1 MIRVLNHFGIMVRD
15 LFAEL
20 FPNLQRLATIAR
32 NGFREVIRD
41 RILYLIGF
49 FALLMVIAIQLIPK
63 VAVGAGDKIL
73 VDLSLGGIGLLSAIV
88 AIFVGTGLINKEI
101 EKRTVLVL
109 IPKPIT
115 RAELMIGKHL
125 GLSAVLIV
133 LVAVMGIIGFGL
145 LSLNGTSYPVGAIAL
160 SLVYLMIELALLV
173 AVALLFGVFTS
184 SILATLLSFGVY
196 LMGHFSQDLLE
207 LGELSEDS
215 NVKALTETLFLILP
229 DLSRL
234 NFRNEAVYG
243 LLPDT
248 SVLVSDAVY
257 GIIYTILL
265 LAIATLIFSRRQF

>member
-1 MIRVLNHFGIMVRD
+1 MVQSRV
-15 LFAEL
+15 AS
-20 FPNLQRLATIAR
+20 IAA

-41 RILYLIGF
+41 RILYFIGF
-49 FALLMVIAIQLIPK
+49 FALLMVLALRILPDIS
-63 VAVGAGDKIL
+63 VGTDEKIL
-73 VDLSLGGIGLLSAIV
+73 LDLSLGAVGLLSAIV

-109 IPKPIT
+109 IPKPIS

-125 GLSAVLIV
+125 GLSAVLVV
-133 LVAVMGIIGFGL
+133 LVSIMSALGLGL
-145 LSLNGTSYPVGAIAL
+145 LSLNGITYPLGAIII
-160 SLVYLMIELALLV
+160 SLIYLMIELSLLV

-196 LMGHFSQDLLE
+196 LVGHFSRDLLE
-207 LGELSEDS
+207 LGKISE
-215 NVKALTETLFLILP
+215 NPAVKRFTETLYLVLP

-243 LLPDT
+243 LLPNT
-248 SVLVSDAVY
+248 TELISNALY
-257 GIIYTILL
+257 GILYTILL

>member
-1 MIRVLNHFGIMVRD
+1 MLLGRVG
-15 LFAEL
+15 A
-20 FPNLQRLATIAR
+20 IAA

-41 RILYLIGF
+41 RILYFIGF
-49 FALLMVIAIQLIPK
+49 FALLMVIALRLLPQIS
-63 VAVGAGDKIL
+63 VGADDKIL
-73 VDLSLGGIGLLSAIV
+73 LDLSLGGIGLLGAVV

-133 LVAVMGIIGFGL
+133 LVTVMGIIGFGL
-145 LSLNGTSYPVGAIAL
+145 LSLNGIDYPVGSIAL
-160 SLVYLMIELALLV
+160 SLIYLIIELSLLV

-196 LMGHFSQDLLE
+196 LVGHFSRDLLE
-207 LGELSEDS
+207 LGNLSDNHS
-215 NVKALTETLFLILP
+215 VKRLTETLYLILP

-234 NFRNEAVYG
+234 NFRNEAVYA

-248 SVLVSDAVY
+248 TQLLSNAVY

-265 LAIATLIFSRRQF
+265 LTIATLIFSRRQF

>member
-1 MIRVLNHFGIMVRD
+1 MIQNRVG
-15 LFAEL
+15 
-20 FPNLQRLATIAR
+20 TIAA

-41 RILYLIGF
+41 RILYFIGF
-49 FALLMVIAIQLIPK
+49 FALLMV
-63 VAVGAGDKIL
+63 VALRILPEISVGAGNKIL
-73 VDLSLGGIGLLSAIV
+73 IDLSLGAIGLLGAIV

-125 GLSAVLIV
+125 GLSAVLAV
-133 LVAVMGIIGFGL
+133 LVAVMGVIGFGL
-145 LSLNGTSYPVGAIAL
+145 LSLNGIDYPLGAIAL
-160 SLVYLMIELALLV
+160 SLVYLLIELSLLV
-173 AVALLFGVFTS
+173 AVSLLFGVFTS

-207 LGELSEDS
+207 LGNISDNE
-215 NVKALTETLFLILP
+215 NVKRLTEILYLILP

-243 LLPDT
+243 LLPSNT
-248 SVLVSDAVY
+248 ELLADAAY
-257 GIIYTILL
+257 GIVYTILL

>member
-1 MIRVLNHFGIMVRD
+1 MN
-15 LFAEL
+15 
-20 FPNLQRLATIAR
+20 PNRIATIAA
-32 NGFREVIRD
+32 NGFLEVIRD
-41 RILYLIGF
+41 RILYFIAF

-63 VAVGAGDKIL
+63 VAAGAGDKIL

-125 GLSAVLIV
+125 GLSAVLVV

-145 LSLNGTSYPVGAIAL
+145 LSLNGTSYPIGAIAL
-160 SLVYLMIELALLV
+160 SLLYLMIELALLV

-196 LMGHFSQDLLE
+196 LMGHASQDLLE
-207 LGELSEDS
+207 LGELSEDA

-248 SVLVSDAVY
+248 SMLVSNALY

>member
-1 MIRVLNHFGIMVRD
+1 MFQMRVG
-15 LFAEL
+15 
-20 FPNLQRLATIAR
+20 TIAA

-41 RILYLIGF
+41 RILYFIGF
-49 FALLMVIAIQLIPK
+49 FALLMVLALRILPEIS
-63 VAVGAGDKIL
+63 VGAGDKIL
-73 VDLSLGGIGLLSAIV
+73 LDLSLGAIGLLGAVV

-125 GLSAVLIV
+125 GLSAVLVV

-145 LSLNGTSYPVGAIAL
+145 LSLNGISYPLGAIAL
-160 SLVYLMIELALLV
+160 SLVYLMIELSLLV

-196 LMGHFSQDLLE
+196 LMGHFSRDLLD
-207 LGELSEDS
+207 LGNISE
-215 NVKALTETLFLILP
+215 NQNIKVLTETLYLILP

-243 LLPDT
+243 LLPNAT
-248 SVLVSDAVY
+248 ELLSNAAY
-257 GIIYTILL
+257 GIVYTILL